1 MAKVLEDMNELKIL
15 LLDIVKPLKSPGGC
29 SVHRLELVN
38 NLARLNHEVHI
49 ISMRNLSF
57 STFKTIKCY
66 YISTEYKPLLYIN
79 YAVLFLYLAIFK
91 QFDAVYTRDPNIG
104 FLACLIFRKLKGNN
118 VIHEVNGIAA
128 DEQKLIRDQSRSII
142 AKPINIFTQKI
153 NDRILEFMR
162 TYTLKNASFIISV
175 TEGIKKHLIKFYG
188 IDQKRICVIGNGAN
202 IEIFKPL
209 DKKTSIRKLK
219 LNETNCYVC
228 FSGLLAPWQGVEH
241 LIQAAPL
248 ILTKIHNAQF
258 LIIGDGQMKKEW
270 MLLANN
276 LGISDMFIFTGKVPY
291 EQVPLYIN
299 ASDVCVAPFIVAR
312 NAKIGLS
319 PLKMYEYLACG
330 KPVVASNIPG
340 VSDLLDKSGG
350 GIAVTP
356 ENSREFADAV
366 INLLQNKDL
375 SKQMGANGRKYVVE
389 NHSWASVAKKVAK
402 VCENVIAEKNKRR

>member
-1 MAKVLEDMNELKIL
+1 MNELRIL
-15 LLDIVKPLKSPGGC
+15 LLDIVKPLKSPDGC

-57 STFKTIKCY
+57 STFKNIKCY
-66 YISTEYKPLLYIN
+66 YISTEYKYLRYIN
-79 YAVLFLYLAIFK
+79 YMIIFIYLAMFK
-91 QFDAVYTRDPNIG
+91 QFDAVYTRNPNIG

-118 VIHEVNGIAA
+118 VIYEVNGIAA
-128 DEQKLIRDQSRSII
+128 DEQKLIRDRSGSII
-142 AKPINIFTQKI
+142 AKPISILKQNI

-162 TYTLKNASFIISV
+162 TYTVENVSFIISV

-202 IEIFKPL
+202 IEIFKPM
-209 DKKTSIRKLK
+209 DKKTSIKKLK

-248 ILTKIHNAQF
+248 ILTKIHNARF

-270 MLLANN
+270 MQLANN
-276 LGISDMFIFTGKVPY
+276 LGIFDMFIFTGKVPY

-299 ASDVCVAPFIVAR
+299 ASDVCVVPKKPL
-312 NAKIGLS
+312 NSGYS
-319 PLKMYEYLACG
+319 PLKLYEYMACG
-330 KPVVASNIPG
+330 KPVIATRTDGFEILEESNA
-340 VSDLLDKSGG
+340 
-350 GIAVTP
+350 GILINP
-356 ENSREFADAV
+356 ENSHEFADA
-366 INLLQNKDL
+366 IIRLLQNEDL
-375 SKQMGANGRKYVVE
+375 RKQMGANGRKYVVE
-389 NHSWASVAKKVAK
+389 NNSWASVAKKVAE
-402 VCENVIAEKNKRR
+402 VCENMIAEHNKRG